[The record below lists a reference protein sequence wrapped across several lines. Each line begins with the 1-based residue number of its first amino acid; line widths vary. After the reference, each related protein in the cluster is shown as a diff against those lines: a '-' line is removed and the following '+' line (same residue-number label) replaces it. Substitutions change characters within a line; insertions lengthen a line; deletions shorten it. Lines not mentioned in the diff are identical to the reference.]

1 MPWILDGN
9 NLARGGNR
17 ERVRRAALALAR
29 TERIRFLLF
38 FDGAPPAG
46 SPETERLGPV
56 EVRYVPY
63 ADRAI
68 LDVVARRGRGWRVA
82 TDDRALAVR
91 IRAAGAECVAAAS
104 FWEKAAAAEASA
116 PVGAP
121 PIGTATLDGVERLV
135 DAPARVPRRRRKKG

>member
-29 TERIRFLLF
+29 TERIRIVLF

-46 SPETERLGPV
+46 SPDTERLGPV

-68 LDVVARRGRGWRVA
+68 LDVVSPRGRGWRVA
-82 TDDRALAVR
+82 SDDRALAVR
-91 IRAAGAECVAAAS
+91 VRAAGAECVAASS
-104 FWEKAAAAEASA
+104 FWEKAASAEAKA
-116 PVGAP
+116 PAEEHS
-121 PIGTATLDGVERLV
+121 IGTATLDGVERLV